1 MMTARSTAGAAFS
14 DRADAGR
21 QLARSLAVLAKGPTA
36 ILALPRGGVPVAAEI
51 AVALEAPLDIV
62 LVRKIGV
69 PHQPEYAMGAI
80 AEGDPPVVVR
90 NEAVLR
96 ALRISDRAFDDARQ
110 REAVELERRRR
121 AYRGDRAPLDV
132 ANRTVIL
139 VDDGI
144 ATGMTMRAAALAVNK
159 RLASRVV
166 IAAPV
171 IAHDVAADM
180 RHEFADVIC
189 VEEPDDL
196 YSVGRFYA
204 DFSQVGDDEVREILK
219 HHDGRSVIA
228 TGSSSGH

>member
-1 MMTARSTAGAAFS
+1 MSMSSDTEAAFH

-21 QLARSLAVLAKGPTA
+21 RLAQSLAVFGKGPFA

-51 AVALEAPLDIV
+51 ARALAAPLDIV

-80 AEGDPPVVVR
+80 AEGDPPVVIR
-90 NEAVLR
+90 NESVIR
-96 ALRISDRAFDDARQ
+96 ALHIPDRAFDDARQ
-110 REAVELERRRR
+110 RETVELERRRR
-121 AYRGDRAPLDV
+121 AYRGDQAPIDV

-144 ATGMTMRAAALAVNK
+144 ATGMTMRAAALAVGK

-171 IAHDVAADM
+171 IAHDVATDM
-180 RHEFADVIC
+180 RREFADVIC

-204 DFSQVGDDEVREILK
+204 DFSQVGDDEVREILRR
-219 HHDGRSVIA
+219 HDGRAAID
-228 TGSSSGH
+228 TTSSAGD